1 MLIFLPLEMGA
12 SAQDNEPD
20 ASPIKE
26 MGGPQVAI
34 KSLHSVVQDTVLL
47 QYTNGVLVRLAFPK
61 IYTSCLIG
69 RCLSALKCSLKNR

>member
-1 MLIFLPLEMGA
+1 MGA
-12 SAQDNEPD
+12 SVQDNEPD

-47 QYTNGVLVRLAFPK
+47 QYTNGVLVRLALPK

-69 RCLSALKCSLKNR
+69 RCLSALKCSLKNRYLNDSC